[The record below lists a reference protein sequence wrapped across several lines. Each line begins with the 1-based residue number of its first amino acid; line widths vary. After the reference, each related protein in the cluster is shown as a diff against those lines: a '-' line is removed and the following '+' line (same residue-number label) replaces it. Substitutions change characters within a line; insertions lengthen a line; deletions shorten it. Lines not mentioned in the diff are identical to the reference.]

1 MIKLKNSLSLV
12 FRECL
17 IYRVKKVVD
26 INTIIPDLDRIIEI
40 AINEDLSLGDIT
52 TQSLNLKSENIK
64 CLIISKDSGILC
76 GNFVAKEVFKKIDNT
91 IKYEEKLQDGDCL
104 QEGSIISEIY
114 GNKNSILSA
123 ERIALNFMQRMSG
136 VATLTNEYVTLVDT
150 ISISDTRKTIP
161 GWRNLDKYSVKCGG
175 GFNHRRNLGD
185 GVLIKDNHIEAAR
198 KQNISIK
205 DLIDISRKNSPHTI
219 KIEIE
224 VDNFD
229 LLDEVIESDADIIM
243 LDNMTDEEIIKSID
257 RIKGKKLVEVSGNVD
272 KKRLV
277 NLNKISGIDIISVGK
292 LTHSAKALDI
302 SLNFT

>member
-1 MIKLKNSLSLV
+1 M
-12 FRECL
+12 

-243 LDNMTDEEIIKSID
+243 LDNMTDEQIIKSIN

-272 KKRLV
+272 KNRLV

>member
-1 MIKLKNSLSLV
+1 M
-12 FRECL
+12 
-17 IYRVKKVVD
+17 IYRVNKVVV

-52 TQSLNLKSENIK
+52 TQSLDLKSENIK
-64 CLIISKDSGILC
+64 CLMISKDSGILC

-136 VATLTNEYVTLVDT
+136 VATLTNEYVNLVDT

-224 VDNFD
+224 VDNFE

>member
-1 MIKLKNSLSLV
+1 M
-12 FRECL
+12 
-17 IYRVKKVVD
+17 IYRVNKVVV

-52 TQSLNLKSENIK
+52 TQSLELKSENIK
-64 CLIISKDSGILC
+64 CLMISKDSGILC

-136 VATLTNEYVTLVDT
+136 VATLTNEYVNLVDT

-205 DLIDISRKNSPHTI
+205 DLIHLSRINAPHTI

-224 VDNFD
+224 VDNFE

-257 RIKGKKLVEVSGNVD
+257 RIRGKKLVEVSGNVD

>member
-1 MIKLKNSLSLV
+1 M
-12 FRECL
+12 

-26 INTIIPDLDRIIEI
+26 INTIIPDLDRIIGI

-243 LDNMTDEEIIKSID
+243 LDNMTDEQIIKSIN

-272 KKRLV
+272 KNRLV

>member
-1 MIKLKNSLSLV
+1 M
-12 FRECL
+12 

-64 CLIISKDSGILC
+64 CLMISKDSGILC

-229 LLDEVIESDADIIM
+229 LLDEAIESAADIIM
-243 LDNMTDEEIIKSID
+243 LDNMTDEQIIKSIN
-257 RIKGKKLVEVSGNVD
+257 RIKGKKLVEVTGKVD
-272 KKRLV
+272 KNRLV

>member
-1 MIKLKNSLSLV
+1 M
-12 FRECL
+12 

-136 VATLTNEYVTLVDT
+136 VATLTNEYVNLVDT

-205 DLIDISRKNSPHTI
+205 DLIHLSRINAPHTI

-224 VDNFD
+224 VDNFE

-272 KKRLV
+272 KNRLV

>member
-1 MIKLKNSLSLV
+1 M
-12 FRECL
+12 
-17 IYRVKKVVD
+17 IYRVNKVVV

-52 TQSLNLKSENIK
+52 TQSLELKSENIK
-64 CLIISKDSGILC
+64 CLMISKDSGILC
-76 GNFVAKEVFKKIDNT
+76 GNYVAKEVFKKIDNT

-136 VATLTNEYVTLVDT
+136 VATLTNEYVNLVDT

-205 DLIDISRKNSPHTI
+205 DLIHLSRINAPHTI

-224 VDNFD
+224 VDNFE

>member
-1 MIKLKNSLSLV
+1 M
-12 FRECL
+12 
-17 IYRVKKVVD
+17 IYRVNKVVV

-52 TQSLNLKSENIK
+52 TQSLELKSENIK
-64 CLIISKDSGILC
+64 CLMISKDSGILC

-136 VATLTNEYVTLVDT
+136 VATLTNEYVNLVDT

-205 DLIDISRKNSPHTI
+205 DLIHLSRINAPHTI

-224 VDNFD
+224 VDNFE
-229 LLDEVIESDADIIM
+229 LLDEVIESDADFIM

>member
-1 MIKLKNSLSLV
+1 M
-12 FRECL
+12 

-64 CLIISKDSGILC
+64 CLMISKDSGILC

-205 DLIDISRKNSPHTI
+205 DLNDISRKNSPHTI

-229 LLDEVIESDADIIM
+229 LLDEAIESDADIIM
-243 LDNMTDEEIIKSID
+243 LDNMTDEQIIKSIN

-272 KKRLV
+272 KNRLV

>member
-1 MIKLKNSLSLV
+1 M
-12 FRECL
+12 

-52 TQSLNLKSENIK
+52 TQSLELKSENIK
-64 CLIISKDSGILC
+64 CLMISKDSGILC

-229 LLDEVIESDADIIM
+229 LLDEAIESAADIIM
-243 LDNMTDEEIIKSID
+243 LDNMTDEQIIKSIN

-272 KKRLV
+272 KNRLV

>member
-1 MIKLKNSLSLV
+1 M
-12 FRECL
+12 

-64 CLIISKDSGILC
+64 CLMISKDSGILC

-136 VATLTNEYVTLVDT
+136 VATLTNEYVNLVDT

-205 DLIDISRKNSPHTI
+205 DLIHLSRINAPHTI

-224 VDNFD
+224 VDNFE
-229 LLDEVIESDADIIM
+229 LLDEVIQSDADIIM
-243 LDNMTDEEIIKSID
+243 LDNMSVETMRQAMALVDGRAIIEASGGITLDSVKSVAET
-257 RIKGKKLVEVSGNVD
+257 GVD
-272 KKRLV
+272 L
-277 NLNKISGIDIISVGK
+277 ISIGS
-292 LTHSAKALDI
+292 LTHSSSALDI
-302 SLNFT
+302 SLDLEY

>member
-1 MIKLKNSLSLV
+1 M
-12 FRECL
+12 

-26 INTIIPDLDRIIEI
+26 INTIIPDLDRIIGI

-64 CLIISKDSGILC
+64 CLMISKDSGILC

-229 LLDEVIESDADIIM
+229 LLDEAIESAADIIM
-243 LDNMTDEEIIKSID
+243 LDNMTDEQIIKSIN

-272 KKRLV
+272 KNRLV

>member
-1 MIKLKNSLSLV
+1 MIYLV
-12 FRECL
+12 N
-17 IYRVKKVVD
+17 KVVV

-52 TQSLNLKSENIK
+52 TQSLELKSENIK
-64 CLIISKDSGILC
+64 CLMISKDSGILC

-136 VATLTNEYVTLVDT
+136 VATLTNEYVNLVDT

-224 VDNFD
+224 VDNFE
-229 LLDEVIESDADIIM
+229 LLDEVIQSDADIIM

>member
-1 MIKLKNSLSLV
+1 M
-12 FRECL
+12 

-26 INTIIPDLDRIIEI
+26 INTIIPDLDRIIGI

-64 CLIISKDSGILC
+64 CLMISKDSGILC

-243 LDNMTDEEIIKSID
+243 LDNMTDEQIIKSIN

-272 KKRLV
+272 KNRLV

>member
-1 MIKLKNSLSLV
+1 MIYLV
-12 FRECL
+12 N
-17 IYRVKKVVD
+17 KVVV

-52 TQSLNLKSENIK
+52 TQSLELKSENIK
-64 CLIISKDSGILC
+64 CLMISKDSGILC

-136 VATLTNEYVTLVDT
+136 VATLTNEYVNLVDT

-205 DLIDISRKNSPHTI
+205 DLIHLSRINAPHTI

-224 VDNFD
+224 VDNFE
-229 LLDEVIESDADIIM
+229 LLDEVIQSDADIIM

-257 RIKGKKLVEVSGNVD
+257 RIRGKKLVEVSGNVD

>member
-1 MIKLKNSLSLV
+1 M
-12 FRECL
+12 

-229 LLDEVIESDADIIM
+229 LLDEAIESAADIIM
-243 LDNMTDEEIIKSID
+243 LDNMTDEQIIKSIN

-272 KKRLV
+272 KNRLV

>member
-1 MIKLKNSLSLV
+1 M
-12 FRECL
+12 

-26 INTIIPDLDRIIEI
+26 INTIIPDLDRIIGI

-64 CLIISKDSGILC
+64 CLMISKDSGILC

-114 GNKNSILSA
+114 GNKNSILSG

-229 LLDEVIESDADIIM
+229 LLDEAIESAADIIM
-243 LDNMTDEEIIKSID
+243 LDNMTDEQIIKSIN

-272 KKRLV
+272 KNRLV

>member
-1 MIKLKNSLSLV
+1 M
-12 FRECL
+12 

-64 CLIISKDSGILC
+64 CLMISKDSGILC

-243 LDNMTDEEIIKSID
+243 LDNMTDEQIIKSIN

-272 KKRLV
+272 KNRLV

>member
-1 MIKLKNSLSLV
+1 M
-12 FRECL
+12 
-17 IYRVKKVVD
+17 
-26 INTIIPDLDRIIEI
+26 NTIIPDLDRIIEI

-64 CLIISKDSGILC
+64 CLMISKDSGILC

-229 LLDEVIESDADIIM
+229 LLDEAIESAADIIM
-243 LDNMTDEEIIKSID
+243 LDNMTDEQIIKSIN

-272 KKRLV
+272 KNRLV

>member
-1 MIKLKNSLSLV
+1 M
-12 FRECL
+12 

-136 VATLTNEYVTLVDT
+136 VATLTNEYVNLVDT

-243 LDNMTDEEIIKSID
+243 LDNMTDEQIIKSIN

-272 KKRLV
+272 KNRLV

>member
-1 MIKLKNSLSLV
+1 
-12 FRECL
+12 L

-243 LDNMTDEEIIKSID
+243 LDNMTDEQIIKSIN

-272 KKRLV
+272 KNRLV

>member
-1 MIKLKNSLSLV
+1 M
-12 FRECL
+12 

-52 TQSLNLKSENIK
+52 TQSLDLKSENIK
-64 CLIISKDSGILC
+64 CLMISKDSGILC

-136 VATLTNEYVTLVDT
+136 VATLTNEYVNLVDT

-243 LDNMTDEEIIKSID
+243 LDNMTDEQIIKSIN

-272 KKRLV
+272 KNRLV

>member
-1 MIKLKNSLSLV
+1 M
-12 FRECL
+12 

-52 TQSLNLKSENIK
+52 TQSLELKSENIK
-64 CLIISKDSGILC
+64 CLMISKDSGILC

-136 VATLTNEYVTLVDT
+136 VATLTNEYVNLVDT

-205 DLIDISRKNSPHTI
+205 DLIHLSRINAPHTI

-224 VDNFD
+224 VDNFE
-229 LLDEVIESDADIIM
+229 LLDEVIQSDADIIM

-257 RIKGKKLVEVSGNVD
+257 RIRGKKLVEVSGNVD

>member
-1 MIKLKNSLSLV
+1 
-12 FRECL
+12 
-17 IYRVKKVVD
+17 
-26 INTIIPDLDRIIEI
+26 
-40 AINEDLSLGDIT
+40 
-52 TQSLNLKSENIK
+52 LKSENIK

-243 LDNMTDEEIIKSID
+243 LDNMTDEQIIKSIN

-272 KKRLV
+272 KNRLV

>member
-1 MIKLKNSLSLV
+1 MIYLV
-12 FRECL
+12 N
-17 IYRVKKVVD
+17 KVVV

-52 TQSLNLKSENIK
+52 TQSLDLKSENIK
-64 CLIISKDSGILC
+64 CLMISKDSGILC

-136 VATLTNEYVTLVDT
+136 VATLTNEYVNLVDT

-205 DLIDISRKNSPHTI
+205 DLIHLSRINAPHTI

-224 VDNFD
+224 VDNFE

>member
-1 MIKLKNSLSLV
+1 M
-12 FRECL
+12 

-224 VDNFD
+224 VDNFE

-243 LDNMTDEEIIKSID
+243 LDNMTDEQIIKSIN

-272 KKRLV
+272 KNRLV

>member
-1 MIKLKNSLSLV
+1 MIYLV
-12 FRECL
+12 N
-17 IYRVKKVVD
+17 KVVV

-52 TQSLNLKSENIK
+52 TQSLELKSENIK
-64 CLIISKDSGILC
+64 CLMISKDSGILC

-136 VATLTNEYVTLVDT
+136 VATLTNEYVNLVDT

-243 LDNMTDEEIIKSID
+243 LDSMTDEQIIKSIN

-272 KKRLV
+272 KNRLV

>member
-1 MIKLKNSLSLV
+1 M
-12 FRECL
+12 
-17 IYRVKKVVD
+17 IYRVNKVVV

-64 CLIISKDSGILC
+64 CLMISKDSGILC

-229 LLDEVIESDADIIM
+229 LLDEAIESAADIIM
-243 LDNMTDEEIIKSID
+243 LDNMTDEQIIKSIN

-272 KKRLV
+272 KNRLV

>member
-1 MIKLKNSLSLV
+1 M
-12 FRECL
+12 

-243 LDNMTDEEIIKSID
+243 LDNMTDEHIIKSIN

-272 KKRLV
+272 KNRLV

>member
-1 MIKLKNSLSLV
+1 M
-12 FRECL
+12 

-64 CLIISKDSGILC
+64 CLMISKDSGILC

-104 QEGSIISEIY
+104 QKGSIISEIY

-229 LLDEVIESDADIIM
+229 LLDEAIESDADIIM
-243 LDNMTDEEIIKSID
+243 LDNMTDEQIIKSIN

-272 KKRLV
+272 KNRLV

>member
-1 MIKLKNSLSLV
+1 M
-12 FRECL
+12 
-17 IYRVKKVVD
+17 
-26 INTIIPDLDRIIEI
+26 NTIIPDLDRIIEI

-52 TQSLNLKSENIK
+52 TQSLKLKSENIK
-64 CLIISKDSGILC
+64 CLMISKDSGILC

-229 LLDEVIESDADIIM
+229 LLDEAIESAADIIM
-243 LDNMTDEEIIKSID
+243 LDNMTDEQIIKSIN

-272 KKRLV
+272 KNRLV